1 MTELFVPYEE
11 AKALRDLGFNEECL
25 TTYLNG
31 ELETKEMFFFTHTF
45 RSHKTQEFISAP
57 LYSQAFKWF
66 REKHNAHYAISRYP
80 QGAIEASNKNGGNL
94 KKYGWYICKDELN
107 PSIPKDG
114 SGQCDTYEE
123 AELTCLRKLIEIT
136 KKK

>member
-11 AKALRDLGFNEECL
+11 SKALRDLGFNEECL

-45 RSHKTQEFISAP
+45 RSHETQEFISAP

-66 REKHNAHYAISRYP
+66 REKHSFNGTVNSPYKAHA
-80 QGAIEASNKNGGNL
+80 
-94 KKYGWYICKDELN
+94 WTF
-107 PSIPKDG
+107 SIDNITTESQVTLEVG
-114 SGQCDTYEE
+114 FLSYEE
-123 AELTCLRKLIEIT
+123 AELACLKKLIEIT
-136 KKK
+136 KQK

>member
-11 AKALRDLGFNEECL
+11 SKALRDLGFNEECL

-45 RSHKTQEFISAP
+45 RSHETQEFISAP

-66 REKHNAHYAISRYP
+66 REKHKVSPIISCYSELGNDWKYHIP
-80 QGAIEASNKNGGNL
+80 NQGGEQGFS
-94 KKYGWYICKDELN
+94 
-107 PSIPKDG
+107 
-114 SGQCDTYEE
+114 TYEE
-123 AELTCLRKLIEIT
+123 SELACLKKLIEIV
-136 KKK
+136 KQK